1 RPLRSPLFPYTTL
14 FRSRP
19 VERLPHT
26 IAVGRQPR
34 ALDHDL
40 IEDDER
46 GLIVAAQSAQ
56 QAPRGAFQ
64 VVETIAGD
72 ALAHVEG
79 EDDVQRN
86 LLEAGEVHV
95 LTNPV
100 VEDFEVRGL

>member
-56 QAPRGAFQ
+56 QAPRGPFQ

-79 EDDVQRN
+79 EDDVQRSEEHTSE
-86 LLEAGEVHV
+86 LQSLAYLV
-95 LTNPV
+95 
-100 VEDFEVRGL
+100 